1 MHDFSLHRTILLLLS
16 TAAYASCYTP
26 YGLRRVRQY
35 YAGTRQLFFVRQS
48 VLEEGAFGR
57 DFLIRSS
64 DPKSPCHGRHAFL
77 GGESSSPLAPSGV
90 GGRRG
95 GGRRGGGRRQRRRK
109 TTAAT
114 ALCPHLSSGRGKERA
129 RVCGHATRPDPSAL
143 LCLFLAEQPLTSC
156 RRAPPPSNC
165 SSRPAPSATAPSFS
179 RCSFAR
185 ITNAR
190 SSTDNAPALYHTP
203 RAITF
208 TLLTH
213 HVFTT

>member
-1 MHDFSLHRTILLLLS
+1 M
-16 TAAYASCYTP
+16 
-26 YGLRRVRQY
+26 
-35 YAGTRQLFFVRQS
+35 
-48 VLEEGAFGR
+48 GR
-57 DFLIRSS
+57 DFLIRSVS
-64 DPKSPCHGRHAFL
+64 DPKSPCHGRHAYFC
-77 GGESSSPLAPSGV
+77 GESSSPLAPSGV
-90 GGRRG
+90 GG
-95 GGRRGGGRRQRRRK
+95 GRRGRRQRRRK

-114 ALCPHLSSGRGKERA
+114 ALRPHSASERGTERA
-129 RVCGHATRPDPSAL
+129 RVCGHATRPDLSAL
-143 LCLFLAEQPLTSC
+143 LYLFLAEQPLTSC
-156 RRAPPPSNC
+156 RRAPQPTSC
-165 SSRPAPSATAPSFS
+165 SSRPAPSATARSFL